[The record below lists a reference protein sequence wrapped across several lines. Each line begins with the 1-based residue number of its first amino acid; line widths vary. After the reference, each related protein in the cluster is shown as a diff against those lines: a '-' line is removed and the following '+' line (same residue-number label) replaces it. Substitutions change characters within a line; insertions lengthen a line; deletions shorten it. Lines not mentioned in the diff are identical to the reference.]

1 MKCASQVD
9 RIYSLYEV
17 EILSTCV
24 TLESVC
30 TPSKPFLI
38 QPSISES
45 KIGKTISN
53 YCGTINKRCNL
64 SGVLITACANVARN
78 LNAVFPSLKDNYLK
92 SVESASPF
100 SKSFTASSIIQRIC
114 ARILRRCDSQYCWNR
129 TSKSSS
135 ILKAMFFIRITIHNL
150 RAFCKKKIQK
160 KLKKLL
166 TNMCFACMIRV

>member
-78 LNAVFPSLKDNYLK
+78 LNAVFPNLKDNYLK

-100 SKSFTASSIIQRIC
+100 SKSFTASSIIQVIWSFIVR
-114 ARILRRCDSQYCWNR
+114 RRLRAYRRNFSCV
-129 TSKSSS
+129 SSS
-135 ILKAMFFIRITIHNL
+135 NIIPKCFIKMNIHDFFRKCNIDVTNT
-150 RAFCKKKIQK
+150 KKKYGEYY
-160 KLKKLL
+160 
-166 TNMCFACMIRV
+166 NFM